1 MQQHHDGVLID
12 NSASSDLREGAS
24 HYDYK
29 DDGEGQATTTT
40 TTTDGSRQKR

>member
-40 TTTDGSRQKR
+40 TTDGSRQKR